1 MIVDVRCRL
10 TTPEAGGYYAV
21 AAQRFGG
28 AAANEALA
36 DGTIA
41 GFYRELG
48 AAGIT
53 TAVSVS
59 GQGPGRKVARWQIPA
74 RTTSNDLMAELQR
87 AHWGR
92 FVGVGGI
99 DGGSVVHDA
108 VAEVARCA
116 QLGLR
121 VVFVDHA
128 RSPGCPPD
136 DRRLYPIY
144 EKCVELDLALIPQMS
159 GPLGGDLVAWAHPA
173 HLERVAEDFP
183 ELRIIAE
190 HGCYPYVREA
200 IVVAARR
207 ENVYLSADMYL
218 FHLGTEDWLKA
229 VNADL
234 FSFRDK
240 FLFGTSY
247 PTIPLRP
254 YVEQFF
260 ALPWQSDALPKILY
274 RNALRALK
282 LDGDPTFKAM
292 YNL

>member
-41 GFYRELG
+41 GFFRELG

-99 DGGSVVHDA
+99 YGGNIIHDA
-108 VAEVARCA
+108 LAEVARCA

-136 DRRLYPIY
+136 DRR
-144 EKCVELDLALIPQMS
+144 
-159 GPLGGDLVAWAHPA
+159 GGDLVAWAHPA

-207 ENVYLSADMYL
+207 DNVYVSADMYL

-234 FSFRDK
+234 FGFRDK

-260 ALPWQSDALPKILY
+260 ALPWQPDALPLILY
-274 RNALRALK
+274 GNALRALA
-282 LDGDPTFKAM
+282 LS
-292 YNL
+292 